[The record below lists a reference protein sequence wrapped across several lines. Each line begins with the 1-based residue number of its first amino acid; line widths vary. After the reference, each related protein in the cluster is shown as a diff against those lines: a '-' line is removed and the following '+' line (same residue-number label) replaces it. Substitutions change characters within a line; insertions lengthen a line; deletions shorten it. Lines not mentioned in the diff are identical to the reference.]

1 MQSVHETYIVPTLR
15 FNNIALLMVMWL
27 PIPSLHAK
35 KTRSQKKES
44 DPCVMREPT
53 AVPKRD
59 LFGTSSGTVGRKSA
73 CGKTRTGSKSWKGRK
88 E

>member
-1 MQSVHETYIVPTLR
+1 MMHFLHETYILPMLK
-15 FNNIALLMVMWL
+15 FNNIALLTVMWL

-35 KTRSQKKES
+35 KTWSQKKKS
-44 DPCVMREPT
+44 DPCMMREPT

-73 CGKTRTGSKSWKGRK
+73 
-88 E
+88 